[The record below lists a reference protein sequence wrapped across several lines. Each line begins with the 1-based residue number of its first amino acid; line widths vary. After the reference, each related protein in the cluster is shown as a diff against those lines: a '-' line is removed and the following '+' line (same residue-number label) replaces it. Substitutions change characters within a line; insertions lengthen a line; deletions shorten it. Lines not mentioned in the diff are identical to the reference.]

1 MSPVIRRLTLLL
13 LVAGLAAGLAAG
25 LTLGLGTSSALA
37 ASGGPPPPTPA
48 DDLTLEDVR
57 DAALAELSGENAF
70 VYTAYPYL
78 GWRTNGGPWFN
89 ECLDWLAA
97 ELKSFGFV
105 EGKNEPG
112 PHYWFQ
118 EDVRPGDTIWAPQYA
133 ALEIVGTDG
142 DPVLGEDYH
151 FDFAVDTFDPTS
163 LYYPSWLTY
172 EWLLD
177 NIGSEDE
184 ALINERCHLATNSPF
199 TSPAGTPLAEA
210 EAAAREADLV
220 NVGVVKFVKGKYVWT
235 EKTGPLAGKYLY
247 AAYDAPTGEGTP
259 RYVLY
264 GLAVQEKAAGAL
276 SPQINYY
283 NNPVIDGEE
292 LYPNTVKY
300 AGVSGGGAGGPL
312 AFNISP
318 MDARY
323 LETLLDEAD
332 DDDPVRLCGMAIGSS
347 TNYSD
352 EDPLRTLIAEIPGE
366 GPVADE
372 RIPLLAH
379 VQEPGA
385 CDNASGIGTQLEIA
399 RALVEMIDTE
409 ALPAPKRT
417 FTLIWG
423 AELMMAK
430 LWKHD
435 NKAAFDATVA
445 ALVLDMVGEDPDK
458 TGGPM
463 RIEKMP
469 DPGSVYQYGLDDL
482 PGLEPEPVD
491 AYVRLPDL
499 HSLWGMGTVRFWPY
513 PGHFLNDLYFESA
526 DLVNEVSPEYE
537 IGSNP
542 WEGGSDHDSF
552 IWNEDSDGYDPKPAA
567 LTWHFTD
574 YVYHSSMDTMDK
586 VSPREERDVALT
598 TVNVGYLLAIAGEP
612 QAAETMGIVQRQAHW
627 CFDWEMKNSV
637 GSLQWA
643 YDKAV
648 ADGGTRD
655 EIKAAV
661 ADALAL
667 EVLTLTDWGRW
678 YEEAVLSP
686 RTLVADPSAEYE
698 KMEAVATLDVQLMT
712 ELAVANAEEIA
723 AELVKKL

>member
-1 MSPVIRRLTLLL
+1 MSHVIRRLTLLL
-13 LVAGLAAGLAAG
+13 AVAGLAAGLMAG
-25 LTLGLGTSSALA
+25 LTLGLGAEAALA
-37 ASGGPPPPTPA
+37 ASGPPAPPPAPA

-57 DAALAELSGENAF
+57 DAALAELSAENALE
-70 VYTAYPYL
+70 YTAYPYL

-89 ECLDWLAA
+89 ACLDWLAG
-97 ELKSFGFV
+97 ELESFGFA
-105 EGKNEPG
+105 EGKNAPG
-112 PHYWFQ
+112 LHYWF
-118 EDVRPGDTIWAPQYA
+118 EYEVRPGNAIWAPQYA
-133 ALEIVGTDG
+133 ALEIVGPAG
-142 DPVLGEDYH
+142 DAVPGQPYH

-163 LYYPSWLTY
+163 PYYPSWLTY

-177 NIGSEDE
+177 NIGSEAE

-220 NVGVVKFVKGKYVWT
+220 DVGVVKFVKGKYVWT
-235 EKTGPLAGKYLY
+235 AKTGPLAGKYLY
-247 AAYDAPTGEGTP
+247 AAYDAKTGAGTP

-264 GLAVQEKAAGAL
+264 GLAAQEKAAGAL

-323 LETLLDEAD
+323 LEQLLDDGA
-332 DDDPVRLCGMAIGSS
+332 VRLRGMAIGSS
-347 TNYSD
+347 TNYS
-352 EDPLRTLIAEIPGE
+352 EEHPLRTLIAEIPGE
-366 GPVADE
+366 GPAADE

-385 CDNASGIGTQLEIA
+385 CDNASGVGTQLEIA
-399 RALVEMIDTE
+399 RALVEMIDTQ

-435 NKAAFDATVA
+435 NKAAFDGTVA
-445 ALVLDMVGEDPDK
+445 ALVLDMVGEDPAQ

-469 DPGSVYQYGLDDL
+469 DPASVYQYGLDEL
-482 PGLEPEPVD
+482 IGLEPVPVD

-513 PGHFLNDLYFESA
+513 PGHFLNDLYFSSA

-552 IWNEDSDGYDPKPAA
+552 IWNEDKDGFDPKPAA

-598 TVNVGYLLAIAGEP
+598 TVNVGYLLAIADEP
-612 QAAETMGIVQRQAHW
+612 QAAEILGIVQNRARW
-627 CFDWEMKNSV
+627 RFDWEMTNSA

-643 YDKAV
+643 YDRAV
-648 ADGGTRD
+648 ADGLSD
-655 EIKAAV
+655 AEIEAAV

-686 RTLVADPSAEYE
+686 STLVADPSAEYE
-698 KMEAVATLDVQLMT
+698 RMQAVAALDVQLTT

-723 AELVKKL
+723 AGLVAGL

>member
-1 MSPVIRRLTLLL
+1 MSHVIRQPASPCAPRRTLRWWCATV
-13 LVAGLAAGLAAG
+13 LVAGLAAGLVAG
-25 LTLGLGTSSALA
+25 LTLGLTLGLGAQSALA
-37 ASGGPPPPTPA
+37 ASGGPGPPPAPA
-48 DDLTLEDVR
+48 DDLTLEDIR
-57 DAALAELSGENAF
+57 DAALAELSPENALD
-70 VYTAYPYL
+70 YTAYPYL

-105 EGKNEPG
+105 EGKTAPG
-112 PHYWFQ
+112 PHYWF
-118 EDVRPGDTIWAPQYA
+118 EYEVRPGNAIWAPQYA
-133 ALEIVGTDG
+133 ALEIVGSAG
-142 DPVLGEDYH
+142 DAVPGQPYH

-163 LYYPSWLTY
+163 PYYPSWITY

-177 NIGSEDE
+177 NIGTEAE

-199 TSPAGTPLAEA
+199 TSPAGTP
-210 EAAAREADLV
+210 
-220 NVGVVKFVKGKYVWT
+220 
-235 EKTGPLAGKYLY
+235 
-247 AAYDAPTGEGTP
+247 

-264 GLAVQEKAAGAL
+264 GLAAQEKAAGAL

-332 DDDPVRLCGMAIGSS
+332 DDDPVRLRGMAIGSS
-347 TNYSD
+347 TNYSAAN
-352 EDPLRTLIAEIPGE
+352 PLRTLIAEIPGE
-366 GPVADE
+366 GPAAEE

-385 CDNASGIGTQLEIA
+385 CDNASGVGTQLEIA
-399 RALVEMIDTE
+399 RALVEMIDDE

-417 FTLIWG
+417 FTFIWG

-445 ALVLDMVGEDPDK
+445 ALVLDMVGEDPSK

-469 DPGSVYQYGLDDL
+469 DPASVYQYGLDEL

-513 PGHFLNDLYFESA
+513 PGHFLNDLYFRSA

-552 IWNEDSDGYDPKPAA
+552 IWNEDKDGYDPKPAA

-586 VSPREERDVALT
+586 VSKVEERDVALT
-598 TVNVGYLLAIAGEP
+598 TVNVGYLLAIADEP
-612 QAAETMGIVQRQAHW
+612 QAAEILGIVQNRARW
-627 CFDWEMKNSV
+627 RFDHEMTNSA

-643 YDKAV
+643 YDRAV
-648 ADGGTRD
+648 ADGATRD
-655 EIKAAV
+655 EVKTAV
-661 ADALAL
+661 AEALAL

-686 RTLVADPSAEYE
+686 SALVADPSAEYV
-698 KMEAVATLDVQLMT
+698 KMEAVAARDVQVMT
-712 ELAVANAEEIA
+712 ALAVANAEEIA
-723 AELVKKL
+723 AELVAGL